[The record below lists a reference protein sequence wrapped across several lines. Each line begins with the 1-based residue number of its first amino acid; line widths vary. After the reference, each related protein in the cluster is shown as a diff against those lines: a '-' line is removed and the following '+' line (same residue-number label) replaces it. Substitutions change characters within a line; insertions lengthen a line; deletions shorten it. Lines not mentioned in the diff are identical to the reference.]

1 MVTTDAPVR
10 RIARFFTTQ
19 DAAKRA
25 DAQRTFGPPKMPL
38 EIFGDEGP
46 KNPHQSGLCR
56 KALAGSGHNSPEL
69 RAKFEFGPKI

>member
-1 MVTTDAPVR
+1 
-10 RIARFFTTQ
+10 
-19 DAAKRA
+19 
-25 DAQRTFGPPKMPL
+25 MPL